1 MRDQLNPYYKYMWIT
16 NLWVIYEKSYFSI
29 KTVQFKYE
37 EKYIKRK
44 RWVK

>member
-1 MRDQLNPYYKYMWIT
+1 MSYVWKL
-16 NLWVIYEKSYFSI
+16 YFSI

-44 RWVK
+44 RWENYLMRKIDHHAKDEYNIQ